1 MTFKLLIR
9 NVKKDYKDYGIFII
23 TMMICSGV
31 YYAFFSITSKWYNPN
46 VSVVYDLS
54 HVEGIIRYSI
64 AGVSLVSV
72 FLVKHVT
79 GYLSLKKQKE
89 FGLQNLMGLNK
100 KTIST
105 LFFREI
111 LLLGVISTLM
121 GIVLGGVLSQFINF
135 FLIRTFDGTAQF
147 MFPYYPDTIFYT
159 IIFFAAI
166 FGIVGK
172 LESYKLLKKK
182 IIDMI
187 YAEEN
192 EQVNEKDIVIKVI
205 HLFGLIVNIYYTYL
219 GYVNLDN
226 YYDSRIPLLGK
237 FIYVSLFLF
246 PPCYVI
252 VLIVSKLLKK
262 SDSKTSK
269 ILVPIEIILAIS
281 NVFYIFGL
289 VKLNLPGDTN
299 FSFRY
304 LLNSGIYVAF
314 FIYHYFYIY
323 RFKSKNNSWESIFL
337 KGQVS
342 SKLKKYRQIFSLI
355 SIIIYASIL
364 LFIVQPI
371 ITAWAE
377 GYLNSRMT
385 QDIQIITTY
394 NSVAE
399 EKNISWDRF
408 ESIFEFLEKENIEIE
423 DSVFMNTYLPKHSD
437 FRKRVRYDFPMTILK
452 LSEYNDLLAMNG
464 YKPISLESNEYAI
477 QIKHNTKEVE
487 YDHDIFNGLETD
499 NGRYDLKRNG
509 VYDYEIS
516 EYLFNSHVDAI
527 YILNDTNVDGL
538 LFVGTNLFIDLANDL
553 DIVRARELDELF
565 NLNYEDV
572 TGGPSRFI
580 RLYSI
585 EKNNISTYNFL
596 LRTVMNYLAII
607 LLLISFTIIALIELE
622 DSLYNKDR
630 YTKLWQLGVHKR
642 EINKLTS
649 KQLLFSFWRPLMI
662 GLLGAVSIGAMF
674 LLSISHKIKAY
685 VDASIFASIGTVLF
699 IILIL
704 LLVYYLLTYYM
715 FLSNLKG
722 KGDLN

>member
-54 HVEGIIRYSI
+54 YVEGIIRYSI

-100 KTIST
+100 KIIST

-121 GIVLGGVLSQFINF
+121 GIVLGGVLSQFVNF

-147 MFPYYPDTIFYT
+147 MFPYYPDTIFST
-159 IIFFAAI
+159 IVFFTAM

-172 LESYKLLKKK
+172 FESYKLLKKK
-182 IIDMI
+182 IIDMT

-192 EQVNEKDIVIKVI
+192 EQINEKDNIIKVI
-205 HLFGLIVNIYYTYL
+205 HLFGLIVNIYFTYL
-219 GYVNLDN
+219 GFVNLVE
-226 YYDSRIPLLGK
+226 YYDRRIPFLGK
-237 FIYVSLFLF
+237 TIYISLFLF
-246 PPCYVI
+246 PLCYII
-252 VLIVSKLLKK
+252 VLIISKLLKR
-262 SDSKTSK
+262 SDSQISQ
-269 ILVPIEIILAIS
+269 ILVPIEIILAVSNIS
-281 NVFYIFGL
+281 YIFGIIE
-289 VKLNLPGDTN
+289 LNLPGDVN
-299 FSFRY
+299 SSFQY
-304 LLNSGIYVAF
+304 LLNSGVYVAF
-314 FIYHYFYIY
+314 FVYHYFYVY
-323 RFKSKNNSWESIFL
+323 KFKSKNSSWESIFL
-337 KGQVS
+337 KGQVG
-342 SKLKKYRQIFSLI
+342 SKLRKHRQIFSLI
-355 SIIIYASIL
+355 SIIIYASVL

-371 ITAWAE
+371 ITAWSE

-385 QDIQIITTY
+385 QDIQIISTY

-399 EKNISWDRF
+399 EKNIRQDRF
-408 ESIFEFLEKENIEIE
+408 ESVFKFLERENIEIE
-423 DSVFMNTYLPKHSD
+423 DSVFINTYLPKYSD
-437 FRKRVRYDFPMTILK
+437 FERRLRYDFPMTILK
-452 LSEYNDLLAMNG
+452 LSEYNELLRMNG
-464 YKPISLESNEYAI
+464 YKPISLESNEYAV

-487 YDHDIFNGLETD
+487 YDDDIFNGLETD

-509 VYDYEIS
+509 VYDYLIS

-527 YILNDTNVDGL
+527 YILKDTNVDGL
-538 LFVGTNLFIDLANDL
+538 LFVGTNLFVDLAKEL
-553 DIVRARELDELF
+553 DIVRARELEELF
-565 NLNYEDV
+565 NLNYENV
-572 TGGPSRFI
+572 IGEASKFI
-580 RLYSI
+580 RLYSV
-585 EKNNISTYNFL
+585 EKNNIITYNFL
-596 LRTVMNYLAII
+596 IRSIMNYLAII

-630 YTKLWQLGVHKR
+630 YTKLWQLGVPKGK
-642 EINKLTS
+642 INKLTS

-662 GLLGAVSIGAMF
+662 GLLGALSIGVMF
-674 LLSISHKIKAY
+674 LFSISDKIKTY
-685 VDASIFASIGTVLF
+685 VDASIFGSIGTVLF

-715 FLSNLKG
+715 FLSNLKRR
-722 KGDLN
+722 DN